1 MDLSIKA
8 IYLTGSGFAEVED
21 IKLNK
26 RLIEFKDGYHPND
39 PGAIL
44 THREHKY
51 PSLVFIWQGRSNME
65 GASPSVTQLA
75 DFCKR
80 TEAAK
85 HHNRKVGVSKR
96 WVRRLISGLFV
107 FFKLLI
113 IFYIVSF
120 VILILVVFA

>member
-1 MDLSIKA
+1 MTIKA
-8 IYLTGSGFAEVED
+8 IYLTGAGDAEVED
-21 IKLNK
+21 IKLKK
-26 RLIEFKDGYHPND
+26 RLIEFKDGYHPTD

-51 PSLVFIWQGRSNME
+51 PPLVFIWQGRSNME
-65 GASPSVTQLA
+65 GAMPSIDQLA

-85 HHNRKVGVSKR
+85 HHNRKVGISKR
-96 WVRRLISGLFV
+96 WVRQLISGLCV

-113 IFYIVSF
+113 IFYTIGF
-120 VILILVVFA
+120 AIILLVVFA

>member
-1 MDLSIKA
+1 MKA
-8 IYLTGSGFAEVED
+8 IYLTGSGLAEVED

-26 RLIEFKDGYHPND
+26 RLIEFKDGYHPTD

-51 PSLVFIWQGRSNME
+51 PPLVFIWQGRSNME
-65 GASPSVTQLA
+65 GAMPTVSQLA

-85 HHNRKVGVSKR
+85 HHNRKVGISKR
-96 WVRRLISGLFV
+96 WVRRLVHGLYL
-107 FFKLLI
+107 FFKLLT
-113 IFYIVSF
+113 IFYIISF
-120 VILILVVFA
+120 FMLMMVVFL